1 MFNIIT
7 VGDLTLDT
15 FLIIDD
21 ATVQCDLSREHCR
34 LCLNYADKVP
44 ITHATQSIGGD
55 AANVAVG
62 CKKLGLKTAAVS
74 ELGDDVNGKVIK
86 EGLKK
91 AGVDTSM
98 VKILKNKE
106 TRYSVVLNYK
116 AERTILSYHVER
128 DYSLPNLPTTDWIY
142 YTSLGANFEKLQD
155 NLAKHLT
162 KHPQTKLAMN
172 PGSYQI
178 KNGLNKIKQ
187 ILPKTDILFLN
198 KEEAG
203 KVAVAQPSLRGDA
216 HRHCEEEL
224 ARRRSN
230 PVVAYLYTLQKLG
243 PKIVVIT
250 DSYNGSYAC
259 DDKSA
264 YFMPIYDVKAVGKTG
279 AGDAFASAFLSAI
292 ILKKDIPT
300 AMQWGTANSASV
312 IQQIGAQKGLLNKAG
327 IEKMVR
333 RFDKIKP
340 TKI

>member
-1 MFNIIT
+1 MFQVIT
-7 VGDLTLDT
+7 IGDSTLDT

-21 ATVQCDLSREHCR
+21 ATVQCDLNREHCR

-62 CKKLGLKTAAVS
+62 CKKLGLRTAVVS

-86 EGLKK
+86 DGLKK
-91 AGVDTSM
+91 AGVDISM
-98 VKILKNKE
+98 VKTLKGKE

-128 DYSLPNLPTTDWIY
+128 DYSLPALPPTDWIY

-155 NLAKHLT
+155 NLAKYLT
-162 KHPQTKLAMN
+162 KHPKTKLALN

-178 KNGLNKIKQ
+178 KNGLNKIKE

-198 KEEAG
+198 KEEAKRVVSSPYEG
-203 KVAVAQPSLRGDA
+203 GDRGGVGGYLQSL
-216 HRHCEEEL
+216 
-224 ARRRSN
+224 
-230 PVVAYLYTLQKLG
+230 VKLG
-243 PKIVVIT
+243 PKIVIIT

-259 DDKSA
+259 DEKSA

-300 AMQWGTANSASV
+300 AMRWGTANSASV

-327 IEKMVR
+327 IDKMVR
-333 RFDKIKP
+333 RFKNTKP
-340 TKI
+340 TTSFSS

>member
-7 VGDLTLDT
+7 VGDSTLDT
-15 FLIIDD
+15 FLVIDD

-86 EGLKK
+86 DGLKK
-91 AGVDTSM
+91 AGVDISM
-98 VKILKNKE
+98 VKTLKGKE

-128 DYSLPNLPTTDWIY
+128 EYSLPALPATDWIY
-142 YTSLGANFEKLQD
+142 YTSLGASFEDLQD
-155 NLAKHLT
+155 KLIKHLD
-162 KHPQTKLAMN
+162 KHPTIRLAVN

-178 KNGLNKIKQ
+178 KNGLNKIKE

-198 KEEAG
+198 KEEAERFVG
-203 KVAVAQPSLRGDA
+203 QKQNIKDA
-216 HRHCEEEL
+216 L
-224 ARRRSN
+224 IA
-230 PVVAYLYTLQKLG
+230 LQKLG
-243 PKIVVIT
+243 PKTVAIT
-250 DSYNGSYAC
+250 DSYNGSYAS
-259 DDKSA
+259 DDGA
-264 YFMPIYDVKAVGKTG
+264 AHFMPIYDVKAVGKTG

-327 IEKMVR
+327 IEKVVR
-333 RFDKIKP
+333 RFSNIKP
-340 TKI
+340 KMI

>member
-7 VGDLTLDT
+7 IGDSTLDT

-21 ATVQCDLSREHCR
+21 ATLQCDLLKEHCR

-86 EGLKK
+86 DGLKK

-98 VKILKNKE
+98 VKTLKNKE

-128 DYSLPNLPTTDWIY
+128 DYLLPTLPTTDWIY

-155 NLAKHLT
+155 QLVKHLT
-162 KHPQTKLAMN
+162 KHPQTKLAIN

-178 KNGLNKIKQ
+178 KNGLNKIKE
-187 ILPKTDILFLN
+187 ILPQTDILFLN
-198 KEEAG
+198 KEEAERL
-203 KVAVAQPSLRGDA
+203 VPSLRESA
-216 HRHCEEEL
+216 PRHCEETTS
-224 ARRRSN
+224 RRSN
-230 PVVAYLYTLQKLG
+230 LIADTLSALQKLG

-292 ILKKDIPT
+292 ILNKDIPT

-312 IQQIGAQKGLLNKAG
+312 IQQIGAQKGLLNKKG
-327 IEKMVR
+327 VEEMVR
-333 RFDKIKP
+333 QFDKVRP
-340 TKI
+340 TTSFSS

>member
-7 VGDLTLDT
+7 IGDSTLDT

-21 ATVQCDLSREHCR
+21 ATLQCDLSREHCR

-62 CKKLGLKTAAVS
+62 CKKLGLKTAVVS

-86 EGLKK
+86 DGLKK
-91 AGVDTSM
+91 AGVNIDM

-106 TRYSVVLNYK
+106 TRYAVVLNYK

-128 DYSLPNLPTTDWIY
+128 DYSLPTLPATDWVY

-155 NLAKHLT
+155 NLAKYLS
-162 KHPQTKLAMN
+162 KHPKTKLALN

-198 KEEAG
+198 KEESERIA
-203 KVAVAQPSLRGDA
+203 PSLRGGRFASADEA
-216 HRHCEEEL
+216 IYIAKL
-224 ARRRSN
+224 LSS
-230 PVVAYLYTLQKLG
+230 LQKLG

-250 DSYNGSYAC
+250 DSHNGSYAS
-259 DDKSA
+259 DGQSA
-264 YFMPIYDVKAVGKTG
+264 YFMPIYDVKTVGKTG

-292 ILKKDIPT
+292 ILKKDIQT
-300 AMQWGTANSASV
+300 AMRWGTANSASV

-333 RFDKIKP
+333 RFPQQIP
-340 TKI
+340 SPL

>member
-1 MFNIIT
+1 MFKVIT
-7 VGDLTLDT
+7 IGDSTLDT

-62 CKKLGLKTAAVS
+62 CKKLGLKIAVVS

-91 AGVDTSM
+91 TGVDTSM
-98 VKILKNKE
+98 VKILKGKE

-128 DYSLPNLPTTDWIY
+128 DYSLPTLPTTDWIY

-155 NLAKHLT
+155 QLIKHLT

-198 KEEAG
+198 KEEAERIVG
-203 KVAVAQPSLRGDA
+203 TKQNIKDTL
-216 HRHCEEEL
+216 
-224 ARRRSN
+224 N
-230 PVVAYLYTLQKLG
+230 ILQKLG
-243 PKIVVIT
+243 PKIIVIT

-327 IEKMVR
+327 VEKMVR
-333 RFDKIKP
+333 QFPNIKP
-340 TKI
+340 TNI

>member
-1 MFNIIT
+1 MFHVIT
-7 VGDLTLDT
+7 IGDSTLDT
-15 FLIIDD
+15 FLVIDD
-21 ATVQCDLSREHCR
+21 ATLQCDLSREHCR

-62 CKKLGLKTAAVS
+62 CKKLGLKTAVVS

-86 EGLKK
+86 DGLKK
-91 AGVDTSM
+91 SGVDVSM
-98 VKILKNKE
+98 VKTLKNKE

-128 DYSLPNLPTTDWIY
+128 NYSLPTLPATDWIY

-155 NLAKHLT
+155 NLVRYLS
-162 KHPQTKLAMN
+162 KHPKTKLAMN

-198 KEEAG
+198 KEEAERVISSPYEG
-203 KVAVAQPSLRGDA
+203 GVRGGVGNQLQQLR
-216 HRHCEEEL
+216 R
-224 ARRRSN
+224 
-230 PVVAYLYTLQKLG
+230 LG

-250 DSYNGSYAC
+250 DSYNGSYAT
-259 DDKSA
+259 DGKTNW
-264 YFMPIYDVKAVGKTG
+264 FMPIYDVKAVGKTG

-327 IEKMVR
+327 VEKMVR
-333 RFDKIKP
+333 QFKNIKP
-340 TKI
+340 TTSFSYE

>member
-7 VGDLTLDT
+7 VGDSTLDT
-15 FLIIDD
+15 FLVIDD

-62 CKKLGLKTAAVS
+62 CKKMGLKTAAVS

-86 EGLKK
+86 AGLKK

-128 DYSLPNLPTTDWIY
+128 DYSLPTLPTTDWIY

-155 NLAKHLT
+155 QLVKYIS

-172 PGSYQI
+172 PGSFQI
-178 KNGLNKIKQ
+178 KNGLNKIKE

-203 KVAVAQPSLRGDA
+203 RIVPSLRGG
-216 HRHCEEEL
+216 
-224 ARRRSN
+224 ARATTKQSLPSSQN
-230 PVVAYLYTLQKLG
+230 NQVADLLSALQKLG

-250 DSYNGSYAC
+250 DSYNGSYAT
-259 DDKSA
+259 DGKSS